1 MIRLAVVFL
10 AANLGVA
17 FPAAAAAQPHNAAD
31 RMTVVSLSFDDQRIG
46 TAITEEH
53 QRLETLCSSGYQL
66 RSATCLS
73 ANLRVVR
80 ERLSPL
86 FAAPRTGA
94 PVGYLL
100 LRPFVF
106 RGGDLEQLGL
116 GLDIEWADR
125 PGVYHQWIANL
136 GDWGYGY
143 PIDGW
148 GVPQGEWVRL
158 LGPPPLRAVWVPMA
172 GDGFWVHAARMERHV
187 VHLRA
192 LRARPANGG
201 RLRTMSGQYTI
212 VETRDGHVVF
222 REEIPSDMPCD
233 EDAVDPSPLPTLW
246 TAPASAFFDRD
257 GSPRFSTVYTKGC

>member
-1 MIRLAVVFL
+1 VIRLVVVLLAVTVG
-10 AANLGVA
+10 AAYPTA
-17 FPAAAAAQPHNAAD
+17 RAAQPHDASD
-31 RMTVVSLSFDDQRIG
+31 RITVVSLIFGDRYLG
-46 TAITEEH
+46 TGITEEH
-53 QRLETLCSSGYQL
+53 RRLEALCYSGDQL

-86 FAAPRTGA
+86 FGAPRAGA
-94 PVGYLL
+94 PVGYLM
-100 LRPFVF
+100 LRPVVS
-106 RGGDLEQLGL
+106 GDGVEQLGL

-125 PGVYHQWIANL
+125 PGIYHQWIADV

-143 PIDGW
+143 HIDGW

-158 LGPPPLRAVWVPMA
+158 LGPPPLRAVWVPMV
-172 GDGFWVHAARMERHV
+172 GDGFWVDAVRMERNV

-201 RLRTMSGQYTI
+201 RLRTLSGQYTI

-222 REEIPSDMPCD
+222 REEIPADMPCGD
-233 EDAVDPSPLPTLW
+233 DVADPSPLPTIW
-246 TAPASAFFDRD
+246 TAPASALFDRD
-257 GSPRFSTVYTKGC
+257 GTPRFSTVYTKGC